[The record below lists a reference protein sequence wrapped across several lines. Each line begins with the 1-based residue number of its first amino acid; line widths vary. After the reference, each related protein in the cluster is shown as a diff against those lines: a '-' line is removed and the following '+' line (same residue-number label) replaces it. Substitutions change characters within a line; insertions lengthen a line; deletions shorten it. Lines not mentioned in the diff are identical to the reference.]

1 MSDDDLPPLREAEQ
15 LVLQCIRNGYTDAF
29 EAGQELTLS
38 NSQIRH
44 AFRTLAEK
52 GYIDLHREDGYVE
65 RTDRQGQT
73 RVFKAPY
80 EAELTDKA
88 GRYVQQQDAAADLDQ
103 YRQLSHD
110 ELVQTVHD
118 LEQRVDRLEQG
129 FEAFRRQVQQHIT
142 DQ

>member
-15 LVLQCIRNGYTDAF
+15 LVLQCIRDGYTDAF

-52 GYIDLHREDGYVE
+52 GYIDLHREEGYVE

-80 EAELTDKA
+80 EADLTDKA
-88 GRYVQQQDAAADLDQ
+88 GQYFQQQEVEADLDA
-103 YRQLSHD
+103 YSSFSRD
-110 ELVQTVHD
+110 ELSQTVHT
-118 LEQRVDRLEQG
+118 LQQRVDRLEQG
-129 FEAFRRQVQQHIT
+129 FEAFRKQVQQHIT